1 MYVVVLACGPLQSQV
16 EDVAFLVHGLSALIS
31 LAGFEGH
38 WLVAQRAPSKLGFGP
53 HKLGTGLLEASSFQ
67 F

>member
-16 EDVAFLVHGLSALIS
+16 EDVAFLVHGFSAIIR
-31 LAGFEGH
+31 LAGFEDH
-38 WLVAQRAPSKLGFGP
+38 WLVAQRAPRKLGFGR
-53 HKLGTGLLEASSFQ
+53 HKLRTGLLEASSFQ